1 VAVTWP
7 VGWRAI
13 IFGAVGGLAA
23 LLAVGLPTAVVPNAL
38 FDRMTPTRPH
48 DYLILGLTALLAA
61 ALSATYAL
69 PANCPLQEG
78 KLMTGGLLSFLAVG
92 CPVCNKVVV
101 LLLGASGA
109 LAYFE
114 PVQPLLA
121 AGGLGLLGVALALR
135 LRAVR
140 AQNETVK
147 TSPPEHLEEPAHPIG
162 PATETLD
169 EPRPMRP
176 KETPEAFYRRIT
188 QRPDI
193 REILRRLAR

>member
-1 VAVTWP
+1 VTVTRP

-13 IFGAVGGLAA
+13 MFGAAGGLAT

-69 PANCPLQEG
+69 PAICPLQEG

-135 LRAVR
+135 LRALGATR
-140 AQNETVK
+140 A
-147 TSPPEHLEEPAHPIG
+147 PG
-162 PATETLD
+162 G
-169 EPRPMRP
+169 
-176 KETPEAFYRRIT
+176 
-188 QRPDI
+188 
-193 REILRRLAR
+193 